1 MVMVTVR
8 GKREEPTG
16 DGGRFIWGLRSG
28 AYPGRDWPQPRHI
41 DTEVERHTHGQS
53 EKGREAHGCLSRS
66 KILVIRL
73 L

>member
-53 EKGREAHGCLSRS
+53 EKEREGPTLMEIQIRS
-66 KILVIRL
+66 IFVT
-73 L
+73 

>member
-41 DTEVERHTHGQS
+41 DTEVE
-53 EKGREAHGCLSRS
+53 
-66 KILVIRL
+66 
-73 L
+73 